1 MKKGLYFLVFFVL
14 FPVVLCKAQNS
25 VVVGEIAPMDMFLI
39 GIEKNDATYTLTYKD
54 QHAQNF
60 NALKSFSFKE
70 NMFESFY
77 AMIIKG
83 FETMPTD
90 TKMDFS
96 GVTMLVHYEKQ
107 SGQVMA
113 QFKEVDK
120 SLNVISFSQFLS
132 QNQISTIFG
141 KKH

>member
-1 MKKGLYFLVFFVL
+1 MKKYFWFLVFFVGL
-14 FPVVLCKAQNS
+14 TTTFCKAQNS

-39 GIEKNDATYTLTYKD
+39 GIEKNDATYILTYKD
-54 QHAQNF
+54 QHAKNF
-60 NALKSFSFKE
+60 NELKSFSFKE

-77 AMIIKG
+77 TTIIKG

-90 TKMDFS
+90 TKLDFS
-96 GVTMLVHYEKQ
+96 GVTMLIHYEKQ

-120 SLNVISFSQFLS
+120 SLNAISFSQFLS